1 MNAEEHIH
9 EDYFDSR
16 SILQIDPTGKDG
28 HGLGA
33 PENLCVADSLDK
45 FSRIKIP
52 GKNVLIHF
60 WSPSEKLQLLIEK
73 TKFAALPTFSG
84 LVRGDELALLEK
96 KGVDILSSQI
106 FSELQGVLMAFS
118 SLLPVPTVKVEL
130 IKTLDRTCPLFH
142 VDRVTLR
149 LLCTLSGPGT
159 EWLSDKGVNRKYL
172 GRGDNRKIIKKN
184 ALVYEAAPFQIVIL
198 KGNAY
203 PGSSGAGIVHR
214 SPAVPS
220 SIDGRWLLRVDA
232 A

>member
-9 EDYFDSR
+9 EDHFESR
-16 SILQIDPTGKDG
+16 SILQIDPTGKDRN
-28 HGLGA
+28 GLCP
-33 PENLCVADSLDK
+33 PENLCVADTLDN
-45 FSRIKIP
+45 FSRVKIP

-60 WSPSEKLQLLIEK
+60 WTPSEKLKLLIEK
-73 TKFAALPTFSG
+73 TKFAALPTFTE
-84 LVRGDELALLEK
+84 VVQEDELALLEK
-96 KGVDILSSQI
+96 KGVDTLSSQI
-106 FSELQGVLMAFS
+106 FSELQGVLMAFA
-118 SLLPVPTVKVEL
+118 SLLSVPTVKIEL
-130 IKTLDRTCPLFH
+130 IKTQDRTCPLFH

-172 GRGDNRKIIKKN
+172 GRGENRKIIKKN
-184 ALVYEAAPFQIVIL
+184 ALVYEAEPFQIVIL

-220 SIDGRWLLRVDA
+220 TLEGRWLLRVDA